1 VDLGL
6 KINPV
11 LMTYFV
17 VILTSFKH
25 AHGLVPEDRN
35 KNFKVAKAKVAESM

>member
-11 LMTYFV
+11 LMMYFV
-17 VILTSFKH
+17 VILTFFKH
-25 AHGLVPEDRN
+25 AHGLVPQDRN
-35 KNFKVAKAKVAESM
+35 KNFIVATAKVAESM